1 MVKGRKPMK
10 KKPSEFELTEE
21 NGKKE
26 LNGSEEEVQPRETP
40 NTAKAVKKR
49 TSPEFDPQEAM
60 GSEVHSMLERFGADI
75 SKAMQAK
82 KKRLELL
89 TKTSMKE
96 SQLKVEQL
104 WNNAHTHR
112 KKMTQQYSQKVTSAL
127 QEWETEAQRAA
138 EQEETLN
145 NLFRQHQKVLQQL
158 RAARDQKLKSVQELY
173 ELFVKDIED
182 LEKSQEAFLQGAQ
195 QELKKEMTLLQKKI
209 LMDMQQQQMADVRKS
224 IHSMLF

>member
-1 MVKGRKPMK
+1 R
-10 KKPSEFELTEE
+10 
-21 NGKKE
+21 
-26 LNGSEEEVQPRETP
+26 
-40 NTAKAVKKR
+40 
-49 TSPEFDPQEAM
+49 
-60 GSEVHSMLERFGADI
+60 SEVHSMLERFGADI

>member
-1 MVKGRKPMK
+1 MGYNSLHALAPRFSFK
-10 KKPSEFELTEE
+10 TEE
-21 NGKKE
+21 KSLKKE
-26 LNGSEEEVQPRETP
+26 SSCTLNQDVCHCLVQSGS
-40 NTAKAVKKR
+40 
-49 TSPEFDPQEAM
+49 
-60 GSEVHSMLERFGADI
+60 DI

-96 SQLKVEQL
+96 SQLKVEHVFH
-104 WNNAHTHR
+104 ADVCRAYR